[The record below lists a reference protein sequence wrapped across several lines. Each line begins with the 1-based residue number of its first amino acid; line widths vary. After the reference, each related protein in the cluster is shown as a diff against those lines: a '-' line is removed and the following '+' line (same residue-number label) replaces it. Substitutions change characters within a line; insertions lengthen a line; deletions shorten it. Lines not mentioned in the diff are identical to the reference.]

1 MRKNPSRKS
10 REWPR
15 FIGQGSVTVKIYR
28 GVHKSTRGGF
38 VYSVVWFDAGGKRKV
53 RQFAKE
59 QDALDE
65 ANVIAGNLAVGKID
79 AAAMTREDRDL
90 LVGIR
95 DICGPTPPLIALQ
108 EWKKIRD
115 LVGGDGIAAAEHWS
129 KKQAFRPKTALSV
142 NECADAFV
150 AAKNLAG
157 FQGTRI
163 YKAKLK
169 PLVDSFTG
177 RPIDSI
183 TAKELESYLHRFE
196 DPVTRNDY
204 RKRAVA
210 LWRWSRTKGYLPKES
225 SLAIEETE
233 RAREKAKKIGIID
246 AKTFGLALEWIRKN
260 QPEDLAA
267 LVLAGFCGIRS
278 DEIHGKRNDRD
289 NRQRWADVKLDRKF
303 VTVSNVK
310 ENTPAWR
317 IVPLCDAAI
326 DWLHLCPGDH
336 EGNVCRAAAMEQ
348 VRKGLIGAE
357 FKLPENCF
365 RHSYISHRIAAL
377 DGNKPQVATEAG
389 NSVGEI
395 DRRYRVPLPKDEG
408 LAWFEIRPRK

>member
-1 MRKNPSRKS
+1 M
-10 REWPR
+10 
-15 FIGQGSVTVKIYR
+15 VKVYR
-28 GVHKSTRGGF
+28 GVHKTTRGGF
-38 VYSVVWFDAGGKRKV
+38 VYSLAWFDADGKRKV

-59 QDALDE
+59 MDALDE
-65 ANVIAGNLAVGKID
+65 ASVIAGNLAAGKID
-79 AAAMTREDRDL
+79 AAGMTREDRDL
-90 LVGIR
+90 LVGVR
-95 DICGPTPPLIALQ
+95 EVCGKTPPLAALQ

-115 LVGGDGIAAAEHWS
+115 LVGDDGVAAAEHWARKLS
-129 KKQAFRPKTALSV
+129 VKPKVSLSV
-142 NECADAFV
+142 NECAEAFI

-169 PLVDSFTG
+169 PLVDLFSG

-183 TAKELESYLHRFE
+183 TAKELEGYLQRFG
-196 DPVTRNDY
+196 DAVTRNDY

-210 LWRWSRTKGYLPKES
+210 LWRWARTKGHLPKES

-233 RAREKAKKIGIID
+233 RAREKSRKIGIID
-246 AKTFGLALEWIRKN
+246 SKTFAAALEWVRKN

-289 NRQRWADVKLDRKF
+289 NRQKWEDVKLDRKF

-317 IVPLCDAAI
+317 IVPLCDAAVE
-326 DWLHLCPGDH
+326 WLRLCPGEH
-336 EGNVCRAAAMEQ
+336 TGNVCRAAAMEQ
-348 VRKGLIGAE
+348 IRKGLLGAK
-357 FKLPENCF
+357 FALPENCF

-408 LAWFEIRPRK
+408 LAWFEIRPTQPPARKTSRTSRKQVDATHA

>member
-1 MRKNPSRKS
+1 
-10 REWPR
+10 
-15 FIGQGSVTVKIYR
+15 VA
-28 GVHKSTRGGF
+28 
-38 VYSVVWFDAGGKRKV
+38 WFDADGKRKV
-53 RQFAKE
+53 RQFGRE

-65 ANVIAGNLAVGKID
+65 ASVIAGNLAVGKID
-79 AAAMTREDRDL
+79 AAGMTREDRDMM
-90 LVGIR
+90 VGIR
-95 DICGPTPPLIALQ
+95 DICGKTSPLAALQ
-108 EWKKIRD
+108 EWKKIRG
-115 LVGGDGIAAAEHWS
+115 LVGDDGIAAAEHWA
-129 KKQAFRPKTALSV
+129 KKQAVRPRVSLAV
-142 NECADAFV
+142 NDCVDSFI

-169 PLVDSFTG
+169 PLVDSFSG

-183 TAKELESYLHRFE
+183 TAKELEAYLQRFE
-196 DPVTRNDY
+196 DAVTRNDY

-210 LWRWSRTKGYLPKES
+210 LWRWARVKGHLPKDA

-233 RAREKAKKIGIID
+233 RAREKIRKIGIID
-246 AKTFGLALEWIRKN
+246 AKIFSAALKWVQNN

-278 DEIHGKRNDRD
+278 DEIHGKRNDRG
-289 NRQRWADVKLDRKF
+289 NRQKWEDVKLDRKF

-317 IVPLCDAAI
+317 IVPLCDAAVE
-326 DWLHLCPGDH
+326 WLRLCPGDH
-336 EGNVCRAAAMEQ
+336 DGNVCRAAAMEQ
-348 VRKGLIGAE
+348 VRKGLAGAG

-365 RHSYISHRIAAL
+365 RHSYISPRIAAL

-408 LAWFEIRPRK
+408 VVWFAIHPVMQPPTRRMADVASPCTRTTPLS